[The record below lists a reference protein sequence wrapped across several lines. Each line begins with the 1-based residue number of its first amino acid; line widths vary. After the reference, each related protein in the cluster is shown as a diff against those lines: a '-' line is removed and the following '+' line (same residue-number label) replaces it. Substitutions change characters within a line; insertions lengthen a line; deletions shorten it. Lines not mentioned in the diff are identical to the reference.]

1 MYQLIIDRQYKVSAV
16 VGLSSSR
23 KAVMSA
29 NLLSIFKIPNLSLY
43 ATSDELSDKTRFE
56 YFMRLLPAD
65 KNQVRLTLYPNAK
78 KNFLFHV
85 EVQYTYVLFVL
96 YYMFISDV

>member
-1 MYQLIIDRQYKVSAV
+1 MYQFILDRQYKVSAV

-29 NLLSIFKIPNLSLY
+29 TLLSIFKIPNLSLY

-65 KNQVRLTLYPNAK
+65 KNQVRSTLYPDIK
-78 KNFLFHV
+78 EYF
-85 EVQYTYVLFVL
+85 
-96 YYMFISDV
+96 